1 MSACRIIEGAAF
13 GPAVLKIAM
22 QAFDEAW
29 SSIAEKFSPDEHDVA
44 RQALAES
51 IIASTR
57 EDSADVPRLRDA
69 GVRAMHV
76 KYPSRFDAKP
86 PPSAQS
92 TKIG

>member
-1 MSACRIIEGAAF
+1 MPARRIIEGAAF
-13 GPAVLKIAM
+13 GPAVLKVAM

-29 SSIAEKFSPDEHDVA
+29 SSIAEKFAPDEHDVA

-51 IIASTR
+51 VIAATR

-69 GVRAMHV
+69 GIRAMHL

-86 PPSAQS
+86 PQPGQG
-92 TKIG
+92 TRIG